1 MCEFFRENL
10 RLVGLTYLE
19 AATHNLVY
27 SAYELSFVNLHKEL
41 FCRYLLKVSLEF
53 RNLYFYGKKKKN
65 RKMNNYNTEFS
76 TLIKTFHP
84 WDVGKW
90 GEKENKTGR
99 EKN

>member
-1 MCEFFRENL
+1 ME
-10 RLVGLTYLE
+10 
-19 AATHNLVY
+19 
-27 SAYELSFVNLHKEL
+27 
-41 FCRYLLKVSLEF
+41 
-53 RNLYFYGKKKKN
+53 KKKKN

-76 TLIKTFHP
+76 MLIKTFHP